1 MSSADNAKDAQFHLH
16 LQKVLDKLQTEPLSI
31 TTEDAR
37 RLSENYEARDE
48 RSAKIISAVESL
60 AVAAQDV
67 HEQVPQLGQGPQT
80 SILTVVNDLKAA
92 VDTNPKDVTP
102 EVLKT
107 TQGIV
112 SMMQRAVG
120 QTNAPHPELE
130 AELQREF
137 AKIEPKVEQ
146 GTVTKEE
153 ADYLHSL
160 EARAHGHTEKG
171 GLTAH
176 AQSVAAK
183 RSRALSLSDNTNS
196 QSSVNATVKATS
208 PVGKGLAPE
217 EQSHRDKE
225 TNLKM
230 AELTIGSKIENE
242 PEHITKDE
250 AAYVQSREHR
260 AHGHVKKGSVA
271 AEALHFADKNPT
283 VEAN

>member
-1 MSSADNAKDAQFHLH
+1 M
-16 LQKVLDKLQTEPLSI
+16 
-31 TTEDAR
+31 
-37 RLSENYEARDE
+37 
-48 RSAKIISAVESL
+48 ESL

-112 SMMQRAVG
+112 SSKCLPVPSIWPPPGPGPLCFYTFDAMKLLLTHSISVMQRAVG